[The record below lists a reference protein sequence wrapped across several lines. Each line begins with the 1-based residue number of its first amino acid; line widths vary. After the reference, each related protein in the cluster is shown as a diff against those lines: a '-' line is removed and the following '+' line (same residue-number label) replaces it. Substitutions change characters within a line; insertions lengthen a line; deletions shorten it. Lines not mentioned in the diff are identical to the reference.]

1 VHASCK
7 LCGRHEDYKAACWI
21 VHARAWP
28 AGVAAN
34 RVALR
39 CGCHRRRDDLLL
51 ASSASHLSDARGW
64 GPKEPAASAR
74 RSAGRP
80 PGPRQHRLTVV
91 EWSPAAG
98 SIAACP
104 RGGGGGGGGGVG
116 GGGED
121 GGGDRMARARRQR
134 RRRRSLS
141 WPAASSSS
149 ASSPPGRFRCRG
161 GSTRRRGTARGGGQ
175 RERWRRR
182 EVVSWPACSHR
193 AYVQKVVSGGRQ
205 ARIYGELEMDNIV
218 GRPTARR
225 PS

>member
-1 VHASCK
+1 MKIIKLHAGSTHAH
-7 LCGRHEDYKAACWI
+7 GRPALLLII
-21 VHARAWP
+21 V
-28 AGVAAN
+28 
-34 RVALR
+34 LR

-80 PGPRQHRLTVV
+80 PRPRQHLTVV

-104 RGGGGGGGGGVG
+104 RGGGGGGGVG

-149 ASSPPGRFRCRG
+149 ASSPPAGRFRCRG
-161 GSTRRRGTARGGGQ
+161 GSTRRRGTGRGGGQ
-175 RERWRRR
+175 RER
-182 EVVSWPACSHR
+182 
-193 AYVQKVVSGGRQ
+193 
-205 ARIYGELEMDNIV
+205 
-218 GRPTARR
+218 
-225 PS
+225 